1 MVASLFFEEN
11 YEFINRNFAFSIIG
25 WIYILTEII
34 CLFQNGPSYKIE
46 CILHVQGGV
55 FS

>member
-11 YEFINRNFAFSIIG
+11 YEFINRSFAFSIILAESTM
-25 WIYILTEII
+25 YILTEII
-34 CLFQNGPSYKIE
+34 GPSYKIM

>member
-1 MVASLFFEEN
+1 MNLLTGALPLALLTESTM
-11 YEFINRNFAFSIIG
+11 
-25 WIYILTEII
+25 YILTEII
-34 CLFQNGPSYKIE
+34 GPSYKIM